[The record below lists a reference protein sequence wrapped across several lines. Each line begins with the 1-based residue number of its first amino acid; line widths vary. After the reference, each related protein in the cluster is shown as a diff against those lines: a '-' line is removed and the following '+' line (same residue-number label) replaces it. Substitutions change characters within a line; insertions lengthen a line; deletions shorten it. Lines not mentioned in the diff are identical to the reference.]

1 MHALWLKVAASV
13 EAGCWDHVQ
22 PAFAVGTHKQ
32 EKEVSSHLCSV
43 AFPPGKASNY
53 VSLAVNYYVACRS
66 LSLQQI
72 IKYIIILW
80 HKDRKTRG
88 KEVFPWLHITE
99 KCQGEEFCILLYIVS
114 YTGF

>member
-22 PAFAVGTHKQ
+22 SAFAVGTHKQ

-43 AFPPGKASNY
+43 TFLPGKASNF
-53 VSLAVNYYVACRS
+53 VSLAVSYYVVSRS

-72 IKYIIILW
+72 IKYITILW
-80 HKDRKTRG
+80 HKDLKTRG
-88 KEVFPWLHITE
+88 KEVFPWLHVTGTH
-99 KCQGEEFCILLYIVS
+99 QGGEFCILLYVVS
-114 YTGF
+114 HTGF